1 MWDETLNNVGD
12 ATLGQR
18 THSYDSFIKNP
29 ISDIKYVIKDAIIL
43 FTHRSTVLTVSL
55 IWPA

>member
-1 MWDETLNNVGD
+1 MKRWIMSGD